1 MKSFHAAAAKMDK
14 MASELLSD
22 EDFASLVQEQDFE
35 SLLGRLKKFPMGEE
49 INVTDSAYMAELK
62 LQHYRRAQLKKLMYY
77 YDGKYKSFV
86 KAVLD
91 WYEYETVKKV
101 LRMLQVN
108 KSDKE
113 SKQSLA
119 REFAKLQVDPVATIP
134 AFVNELKH
142 TKYYNVLQPYED
154 EKSSGVL
161 FYMEMNLDKQ
171 YYQELVKISRT
182 FGQDEQRALKT
193 LLGRK
198 IDLYN
203 IIWIY
208 RGRKYYNLLSEELI
222 NFSIRGGAK
231 FTFDDMRRLCYM
243 DELDEF
249 VAAIRHTE
257 YAFLFDGDRQEV
269 YMHRRMGRYLHYLAQ
284 REFVRATFDFE
295 KFIAYFYLLDDTMK
309 DITTLMETTRFG
321 LAPEEKE
328 KFLLRAHLS
337 KGSEM

>member
-14 MASELLSD
+14 MASELLCD
-22 EDFASLVQEQDFE
+22 EDFITLIQEEDFE
-35 SLLGRLKKFPMGEE
+35 SLLGHLKKFPMGEE
-49 INVTDSAYMAELK
+49 IEVTDSAYDAELK
-62 LQHYRRAQLKKLMYY
+62 LQHYRRVQLQKLEHY
-77 YDGKYKSFV
+77 YDGQYKSFV
-86 KAVLD
+86 KAVLGQ
-91 WYEYETVKKV
+91 YEYETVKKV

-108 KSDKE
+108 KDDKE

-119 REFAKLQVDPVATIP
+119 REFAKLQIDPVTTIQT
-134 AFVNELKH
+134 FVNELKH

-171 YYQELVKISRT
+171 YYQDLVKISKT
-182 FGQDEQRALKT
+182 FQQDEQRAIRA

-208 RGRKYYNLLSEELI
+208 RGKKYYNLLPEELI

-231 FTFDDMRRLCYM
+231 FTFDDMRSLCYM
-243 DELDEF
+243 DELEEF
-249 VAAIRHTE
+249 VASIRRTE

-269 YMHRRMGRYLHYLAQ
+269 YMHRRMGRYLHYLAKKD
-284 REFVRATFDFE
+284 FVRATFGFE
-295 KFIAYFYLLDDTMK
+295 KFVAYFYLLDDTIK

-321 LAPEEKE
+321 LDPAEKE